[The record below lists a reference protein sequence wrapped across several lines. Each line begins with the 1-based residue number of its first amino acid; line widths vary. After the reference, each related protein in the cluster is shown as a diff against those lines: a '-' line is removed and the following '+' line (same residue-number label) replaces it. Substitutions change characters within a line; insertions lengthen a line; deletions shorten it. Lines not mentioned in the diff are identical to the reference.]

1 VRVSIYC
8 VIAPLHPHTMK
19 SQDDSAGFS
28 KFVGGKYA
36 KTKSAIKKKE
46 AVVVSR
52 MGVRWAR
59 ITGVAVC
66 SHDAEDE
73 EERVLVAPHTVGLTI
88 VGALRVE
95 PESEEADE
103 ADEAEEADEADD

>member
-1 VRVSIYC
+1 
-8 VIAPLHPHTMK
+8 MN
-19 SQDDSAGFS
+19 DSAGFS

-59 ITGVAVC
+59 ITGVSVC

-88 VGALRVE
+88 VGAAAE
-95 PESEEADE
+95 E
-103 ADEAEEADEADD
+103 ADEAEEPEADEADD